1 MQDYNF
7 WADLLATFRA
17 SPDFIKALWL
27 IVPPGF
33 LLGVMGFVAWVLR
46 WRSMVWRKRPT
57 LHSGKVY
64 RLEHPDFETLPIGK
78 NDELPALPPS
88 LQLTKPSL
96 PLPKR

>member
-33 LLGVMGFVAWVLR
+33 LLGVMGFVAWLVR
-46 WRSMVWRKRPT
+46 WRCMVRLKRSM
-57 LHSGKVY
+57 LHGGEVY
-64 RLEHPDFETLPIGK
+64 RLEHRDFETFPIG
-78 NDELPALPPS
+78 NNNELPALPPS
-88 LQLTKPSL
+88 VPLIKPGL
-96 PLPKR
+96 PSHKG